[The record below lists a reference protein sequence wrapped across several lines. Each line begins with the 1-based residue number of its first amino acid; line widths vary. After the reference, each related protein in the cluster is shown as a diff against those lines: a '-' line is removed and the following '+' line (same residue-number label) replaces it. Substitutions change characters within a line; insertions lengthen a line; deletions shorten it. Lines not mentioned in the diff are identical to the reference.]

1 MGKHEAA
8 AAKNEAK
15 KSVARHVARH
25 ALHPVVHI
33 ATLVSLHVAA
43 LVVVEKTPLLSL
55 LLIH

>member
-1 MGKHEAA
+1 MGKHEARRPA
-8 AAKNEAK
+8 SAAK
-15 KSVARHVARH
+15 KSVARHLARH

-33 ATLVSLHVAA
+33 VTLVSLHVAA

>member
-1 MGKHEAA
+1 MGKHEASA
-8 AAKNEAK
+8 AK
-15 KSVARHVARH
+15 KSVARHLARH

-33 ATLVSLHVAA
+33 VTLVSLHVAA

>member
-8 AAKNEAK
+8 EAK
-15 KSVARHVARH
+15 KSVAHHLARH

-33 ATLVSLHVAA
+33 VTLVSLHVAA